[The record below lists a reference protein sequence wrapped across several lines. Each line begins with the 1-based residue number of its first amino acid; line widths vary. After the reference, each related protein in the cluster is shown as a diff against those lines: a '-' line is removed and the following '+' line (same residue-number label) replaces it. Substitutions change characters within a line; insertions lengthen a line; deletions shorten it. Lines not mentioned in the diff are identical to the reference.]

1 MRTLRTLEDIVN
13 HIHNPSAEVATELLP
28 HLNSL
33 KGPRTRGSTTDK
45 SLLELLDT
53 YGDKV
58 LQPIEESDKPLIGSG
73 CSAFFINLSY
83 DEQSWMNS
91 VLNCASLLNYD
102 EGEEII
108 ARKGPHGW
116 ELVLKEPCDVNIPA
130 YRIYFIWSDDSH
142 CLATWHPG
150 KPIRNLPYDCA
161 VKLR

>member
-1 MRTLRTLEDIVN
+1 MKLSEIVD
-13 HIHNPSAEVATELLP
+13 HIHNPSSKVAVELHS
-28 HLNSL
+28 HLETL

-45 SLLELLDT
+45 SLAELLEVC
-53 YGDKV
+53 GDRE
-58 LQPIEESDKPLIGSG
+58 LQLIEESDRHLIGSG
-73 CSAFFINLSY
+73 CSAFYIELSF
-83 DEQSWMNS
+83 DEQAWMGS

-102 EGEEII
+102 DEEEII

-116 ELVLKEPCDVNIPA
+116 ELVLKTPCDVNIPA

-150 KPIRNLPYDCA
+150 KPIKNLPQDCA